1 MAGPTADGMVG
12 SAGHAVVTVTGTVIV
27 VTPGGLEHGG
37 GIGRQMGYFLKANRA
52 RRGKIRYRVVDSRGP
67 SHIAFAPFYL
77 LAALG
82 QLLMARLTQPSVV
95 AHINVAGRGSTI
107 RKLMIF
113 LLNRT
118 IGLPYILHLHDYDYA
133 DDFNRR
139 GRIAKSLIRK
149 MFQRATCVVVLG
161 RRDRDIALR
170 LLGLRD
176 DRVITLNN
184 AVPDPGPARLRPARP
199 DEPCHLLFLGR
210 LSARKGVPDLL
221 DALAK
226 PSLRDLDWRL
236 TLAGDGP
243 LEDYRRVAGDLG
255 LLDRLKFTGWLGEAE
270 IGALCSE
277 GDVLV
282 LPSYAEGLAM
292 SVLEGLAHGL
302 AVITTP
308 VGAHCEVIEPEVSGI
323 LVPVGDE
330 TALAESLVRVIS
342 DAALR
347 RRLADGARRRFLEK
361 FEVGGYAARLDRIHT
376 TLLLK
381 RRERMG
387 ALATDETP

>member
-1 MAGPTADGMVG
+1 
-12 SAGHAVVTVTGTVIV
+12 VTPPGTVIIV
-27 VTPGGLEHGG
+27 GPGGLEHGG
-37 GIGRQMGYFLKANRA
+37 GIGRQMGYFLKASRA

-67 SHIAFAPFYL
+67 SHIAFAPLYL
-77 LAALG
+77 LAALW
-82 QLLMARLTQPSVV
+82 QLFVARFTQTSVMA
-95 AHINVAGRGSTI
+95 HFNVAGRGSTI
-107 RKLMIF
+107 RKLVIF
-113 LLNRT
+113 LLNRA
-118 IGLPYILHLHDYDYA
+118 IGLPYVLHLHDYDYA

-139 GRIAKSLIRK
+139 GRIAKSLIRS
-149 MFQRATCVVVLG
+149 MFRSASCVVVLG

-176 DRVITLNN
+176 DRVVTLNN
-184 AVPDPGPARLRPARP
+184 AVPDPGPTIARP
-199 DEPCHLLFLGR
+199 TRSDEPCHLLFLGR

-221 DALAK
+221 NALAK
-226 PSLRDLDWRL
+226 RSLRDLKWRL

-243 LEDYRRVAGDLG
+243 LDEYRRLAGDLG
-255 LLDRLKFTGWLGEAE
+255 ILERLTFTGWLGEAD
-270 IGALCSE
+270 IGALCRG

-323 LVPVGDE
+323 LVPVGDQ
-330 TALAESLVRVIS
+330 TALADSLARVIS

-347 RRLADGARRRFLEK
+347 RRLADGARRRFREK
-361 FEVGGYAARLDRIHT
+361 FEVGGYAARLERVHATVLLDRPEH
-376 TLLLK
+376 
-381 RRERMG
+381 MA
-387 ALATDETP
+387 ALATDETS

>member
-1 MAGPTADGMVG
+1 MIRG
-12 SAGHAVVTVTGTVIV
+12 GTVIV

-37 GIGRQMGYFLKANRA
+37 GIGRQMGYFLKANRL
-52 RRGKIRYRVVDSRGP
+52 RRGNIRYRVVDSRGP

-82 QLLMARLTQPSVV
+82 RLLVARFTQTSVV

-107 RKLMIF
+107 RKVVIV
-113 LLNRT
+113 LLSRA
-118 IGLPYILHLHDYDYA
+118 IGLPYVLHLHDYDYA
-133 DDFNRR
+133 DDFKRR
-139 GRIAKSLIRK
+139 GRLAKSLIRR
-149 MFQRATCVVVLG
+149 MFQRASCVVVLG
-161 RRDRDIALR
+161 RRDRDVVLR
-170 LLGLRD
+170 LLGPRD
-176 DRVITLNN
+176 ERVVTLNN
-184 AVPDPGPARLRPARP
+184 AVPDPGPGSLRAARV

-221 DALAK
+221 HALAK
-226 PSLRDLDWRL
+226 SSLRELKWRL

-243 LEDYRRVAGDLG
+243 LEEYRKLAGDLG
-255 LLDRLKFTGWLGEAE
+255 ILDRLSFTGWLGEAE

-302 AVITTP
+302 AVIATP
-308 VGAHCEVIEPEVSGI
+308 VGAHCEVIEPEISGI

-361 FEVGGYAARLDRIHT
+361 FEVGGYAARLARIHA

-381 RRERMG
+381 RPEQTG
-387 ALATDETP
+387 ALATDKTS

>member
-1 MAGPTADGMVG
+1 MAG
-12 SAGHAVVTVTGTVIV
+12 SAGHAVVTPSGTVIV

-67 SHIAFAPFYL
+67 SHIVFAPFYL
-77 LAALG
+77 LAALW
-82 QLLMARLTQPSVV
+82 QLSVARFTETSAV

-113 LLNRT
+113 LLNRA

-139 GRIAKSLIRK
+139 GRIAKSLIRS
-149 MFQRATCVVVLG
+149 MFRRASCVVVLG
-161 RRDRDIALR
+161 RRDREIAVR

-176 DRVITLNN
+176 DRMVTLNN
-184 AVPDPGPARLRPARP
+184 AVPDPGPPIGRPARS
-199 DEPCHLLFLGR
+199 DSPCHLLFLGR

-221 DALAK
+221 HALAK
-226 PSLRDLDWRL
+226 PSLRELNWRL
-236 TLAGDGP
+236 TLAGDGR
-243 LEDYRRVAGDLG
+243 LEDYRKLAGHLG
-255 LLDRLKFTGWLGEAE
+255 ILARLKFTGWLGEAE
-270 IGALCSE
+270 IDALCSE

-330 TALAESLVRVIS
+330 TALGESLARVIS

-347 RRLADGARRRFLEK
+347 QRLADGARRRFQEK
-361 FEVGGYAARLDRIHT
+361 FEVGGYAARLEKVHA

-381 RRERMG
+381 RPKHMS
-387 ALATDETP
+387 ALATDETS